1 MVSLIGTTLT
11 SNLVIMSGKEE
22 LASICPACGK
32 GKLIIRSMIYSVP
45 FFNELAMFNMTCP
58 ECGYHN
64 SCLRCGDNQ
73 GFCEACGFDIYEY
86 LANKEKQKP

>member
-1 MVSLIGTTLT
+1 MPGIINKCKELRIVDDFTPYE
-11 SNLVIMSGKEE
+11 GKVKAP
-22 LASICPACGK
+22 LS
-32 GKLIIRSMIYSVP
+32 
-45 FFNELAMFNMTCP
+45 MTCP